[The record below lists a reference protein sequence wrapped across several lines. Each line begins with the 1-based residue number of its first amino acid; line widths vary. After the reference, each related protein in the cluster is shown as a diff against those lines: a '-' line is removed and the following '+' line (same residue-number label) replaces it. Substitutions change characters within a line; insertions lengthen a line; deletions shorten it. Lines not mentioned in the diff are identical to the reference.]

1 MPDTIMQEP
10 PARLPISLLT
20 GFLGSGKTTLL
31 NRWLSHPEM
40 ADTLVIIN
48 EFGAVGLDHL
58 LVAHQGDTTAVVE
71 LSNGCLCCQL
81 RTDLKQTLK
90 DVSWRFSR
98 QGKRQF
104 RRVVIET
111 SGLAD
116 PVPIL
121 HTLMQDAYL
130 AALYQLDT
138 IAVVMDAQLG
148 LGTLQKHAEARKQLA
163 LADLVLISKTD
174 LVPEAAVADL
184 RQVLSEYNATASV
197 YVLEDSV
204 NPAWLFAS
212 GKDAEGFP
220 RWLQSLAAAQGLL
233 HADDQTHGHLN
244 NKTTL
249 SLELP
254 QPLTR
259 AEFEHWQAALRD
271 YAELGL
277 LRFKGIFHIQGEVAP
292 LALHRVQHVLHAPQ
306 VLTTWQGKD
315 SISRLVFIMQDDV
328 PASLSHLLQA
338 LPRQD

>member
-1 MPDTIMQEP
+1 MPNTPRLDTP
-10 PARLPISLLT
+10 SRLPISLLT

-31 NRWLSHPEM
+31 NRWLSQPEL

-138 IAVVMDAQLG
+138 IAVVMDAQLAAA
-148 LGTLQKHAEARKQLA
+148 TLQAHAEARKQLA
-163 LADLVLISKTD
+163 LADVVLISKTD
-174 LVPEAAVADL
+174 LVPESTIGGL
-184 RQVLSEYNATASV
+184 RQLLSAFNAGV
-197 YVLEDSV
+197 DIHVLEDSV

-220 RWLQSLAAAQGLL
+220 RWLQSLAAAQALL
-233 HADDQTHGHLN
+233 NADDVAHGHLN
-244 NKTTL
+244 NTTTL

-254 QPLTR
+254 QPLSR

-271 YAELGL
+271 YAEVGL
-277 LRFKGIFHIQGEVAP
+277 LRFKGIFHLQGEAAP

-306 VLTTWQGKD
+306 VLTAWRGEDT
-315 SISRLVFIMQDDV
+315 ISRMVFIMQDDA
-328 PASLSHLLQA
+328 PATLSTLLQA
-338 LPRQD
+338 LPRQG